1 MRLRLDRTRA
11 GWSSTTAVLVLA
23 ALGVPFAAWGFLPD
37 FMTQD
42 AATDYLTTE
51 VVVAPFEHT
60 VLERGEIESSSNVEI
75 RCEVRSRSSS
85 GVNIL
90 EIVSEGSWVEEG
102 DFLVRLDD
110 AALQQELIQQQITVS
125 NSQSLAIE
133 AEAALE
139 GARLSL
145 EEYEKGTFRELE
157 KQQESSVFVAKENV
171 RRAEEY
177 LRYSG
182 RLAERGYISEVQLE
196 ADQFAVA
203 KASKELEVAETKLE
217 VLGTFTKMKML
228 NQLRADIATATAR
241 LESRRKT
248 AELDTR
254 HLAEIKE
261 QIAKCVVKA
270 PVSRAGCVRERRLK
284 PQLKRRPADR
294 RRSAGT
300 RTTDYRASSRSKPH
314 ACRGEGSRIP
324 HQSR

>member
-1 MRLRLDRTRA
+1 MTHRKTASIVPRECSVTSMRLRLDRTRA

-37 FMTQD
+37 FMNQD

-85 GVNIL
+85 CVNIL

-125 NSQSLAIE
+125 NSQSLSIE

-145 EEYEKGTFRELE
+145 E
-157 KQQESSVFVAKENV
+157 
-171 RRAEEY
+171 
-177 LRYSG
+177 
-182 RLAERGYISEVQLE
+182 
-196 ADQFAVA
+196 
-203 KASKELEVAETKLE
+203 
-217 VLGTFTKMKML
+217 
-228 NQLRADIATATAR
+228 
-241 LESRRKT
+241 
-248 AELDTR
+248 
-254 HLAEIKE
+254 
-261 QIAKCVVKA
+261 
-270 PVSRAGCVRERRLK
+270 
-284 PQLKRRPADR
+284 
-294 RRSAGT
+294 
-300 RTTDYRASSRSKPH
+300 
-314 ACRGEGSRIP
+314 
-324 HQSR
+324 